1 MQAFTMKWTDQAVAK
16 CVPPAGMHFCRIEG
30 SQAAD
35 EIGEPG
41 CIISDHGDHGSLPEV
56 RGATARK
63 TVRPYDAH
71 EAIAML

>member
-1 MQAFTMKWTDQAVAK
+1 MKWTDQAVAK
-16 CVPPAGMHFCRIEG
+16 CVPAAGMHVCRIEG

-41 CIISDHGDHGSLPEV
+41 CITSDHSDHGSLPEV
-56 RGATARK
+56 HAPLQGK